1 MKAAYRFCGNGP
13 ELTECCLEFLRV
25 PRRKFRVSKCLNCGA
40 LARACEADADD
51 ADSIVPSWASAC
63 PADAYDAASMA
74 RVGR

>member
-1 MKAAYRFCGNGP
+1 M
-13 ELTECCLEFLRV
+13 
-25 PRRKFRVSKCLNCGA
+25 SKCLNCGA